1 MDALA
6 QAKTV
11 SEKETR
17 PAETLRDAARTLPA
31 ETPEDF
37 AMLGEVLGHV
47 KGQAKRLDELR
58 TGITKPLNQALRATN
73 DLFRPALRA
82 YEEAEVLIK
91 GKIADYTLRQR
102 QAQEA
107 ALLAGLPSE
116 APASAAGVSTRIRKG
131 FRVVDEASVP
141 REFCSPDPEKIR
153 VHLDAGGEA
162 PAGVS
167 IVDEIQVIGRAK

>member
-91 GKIADYTLRQR
+91 GKIADYVAKARV
-102 QAQEA
+102 AQEL
-107 ALLAGLPSE
+107 ALLEGRPSE
-116 APASAAGVSTRIRKG
+116 APAAAAGVSTRVRKG
-131 FRVVDEASVP
+131 FRIVDPAAVPRAFCVPDEAL
-141 REFCSPDPEKIR
+141 IR
-153 VHLDAGGEA
+153 AHLDAGGEA
-162 PAGVS
+162 PDGCQ
-167 IVDEIQVIGRAK
+167 IVDEIQVIGRAR